1 MKITTLIENTCP
13 AGQDQLTP
21 EHGLSLLIEFDE
33 TRLLFDT
40 GVTDAFARN
49 AERLSLNLRD
59 IHDVIISHHHYDHG
73 GGLSHILAS
82 NPDAKIYLKE
92 APKGALYLRAAW
104 VLRKYIDLDK
114 NLLREYP
121 ERFTFVQDFQEIL
134 PRVYI
139 LPQILQN
146 HPHPEGNRYLFEKD
160 GSRWQRDDFQHEL
173 ILVVREQNGLVV
185 FSGCSHNGILNM
197 IETVIDQFDDVPI
210 KAVIGG
216 FHLIG
221 FPRLNTMGGS
231 RLEIEDLGRKLLSYG
246 VGQYYTGHCTGQKA
260 YQALETVMGKR
271 IEALHTGKIFN
282 I

>member
-13 AGQDQLTP
+13 TGQDHLTA
-21 EHGLSLLIEFDE
+21 EHGLSLLIEYDH

-49 AERLSLNLRD
+49 AEKLGLDLSD
-59 IHDVIISHHHYDHG
+59 IQEVIISHHHYDHG
-73 GGLSHILAS
+73 GGLRHILAS

-92 APKGALYLRAAW
+92 APKGELNLRAAW
-104 VLRKYIDLDK
+104 FLRKYIDLDK

-121 ERFTFVQDFQEIL
+121 ERFAFVQDFQEVL

-160 GSRWQRDDFQHEL
+160 GSRWHRDDFGHEL

-197 IETVIDQFDDVPI
+197 IETVIDQFEDVPI

-231 RLEIEDLGRKLLSYG
+231 QREIEALGNKLLSYG

-260 YQALETVMGKR
+260 YQVLKSVMGER
-271 IEALHTGKIFN
+271 IKHLHTGKILSL
-282 I
+282 